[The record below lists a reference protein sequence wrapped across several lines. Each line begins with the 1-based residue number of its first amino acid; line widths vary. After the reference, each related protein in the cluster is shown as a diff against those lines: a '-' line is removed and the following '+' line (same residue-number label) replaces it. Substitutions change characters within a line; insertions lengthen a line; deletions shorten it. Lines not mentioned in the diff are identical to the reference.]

1 MAHEVELK
9 FDLEPGG
16 ATAIRRAPALTAV
29 RPEKRKLETLY
40 FDTKDGALR
49 RSGYSLRVRQSGG
62 QYVQTVKGKPAAS
75 AGLFARREWES
86 QVARF
91 DYDAK
96 APSAAPLKRLL
107 ARAKG
112 KLKPVVRTQFRRTAW
127 LIERDGSRIEVVLD
141 EGKVASGEKEAPLC
155 ELELELLS
163 GKPAALFA
171 LAEELG
177 EAAALRLGVQ
187 TKAERGF
194 ALAEKKLG
202 RPAKAEPVRLKPPL
216 TEAGAFQAIA
226 SACLRHF
233 RLNEIALRA
242 ARDPDA
248 LHQARVALRRLRSA
262 LSLFRSTLSGEDY
275 REIREE
281 LRWLTGQFGEA
292 RNLDVLL
299 ERYADSK
306 ALKAERERAYKL
318 LIAALDGPRARALM
332 LRLSLWIECGAW
344 RYRPRAARDL
354 AGLAFTQLDKQWR
367 KVRRHGGALAALDA
381 DAQHQLRLDIK
392 RLRYAAEFLSGL
404 YTGRPLSGRRDRFI
418 AGLKA
423 LQEQLGLLNDLRI
436 GATLTRQL
444 APGLNPSRADDDKA
458 ARAAIRAAERAYR
471 QAAAAADYWEPATA

>member
-16 ATAIRRAPALTAV
+16 ATALRRAPALAAV
-29 RPEKRKLETLY
+29 KPEKRKLETLY
-40 FDTKDGALR
+40 FDTKDGTLR
-49 RSGYSLRVRQSGG
+49 RAGYSLRVRQSGG
-62 QYVQTVKGKPAAS
+62 QFVQTVKRKPAAS
-75 AGLFARREWES
+75 AGLFARSEWEAS
-86 QVARF
+86 VARF
-91 DYDAK
+91 DFDAK
-96 APSAAPLKRLL
+96 AASAAPLKRLL

-112 KLKPVVRTQFRRTAW
+112 KVRPVVRTRFRRTSW

-141 EGKVASGEKEAPLC
+141 EGKVGSGERDAPLC
-155 ELELELLS
+155 ELELELLA

-177 EAAALRLGVQ
+177 EAAALHLGVL

-202 RPAKAEPVRLKPPL
+202 RPAKAEPVRLRPPL
-216 TEAGAFQAIA
+216 TEAEAFQAVA
-226 SACLRHF
+226 SSCLRHF

-242 ARDPDA
+242 TRDPDA
-248 LHQARVALRRLRSA
+248 LHQGRVALRRLRSA

-275 REIREE
+275 REMREA

-299 ERYADSK
+299 TRYADSK
-306 ALKAERERAYKL
+306 ALQRERERAYKT
-318 LIAALDGPRARALM
+318 LIAALDSVRARALM

-344 RYRPRAARDL
+344 RFRPRAARDL
-354 AGLAFTQLDKQWR
+354 AGLAFKQLDKQWR
-367 KVRRHGGALAALDA
+367 KVRRHGAALATLDP

-392 RLRYAAEFLSGL
+392 RLRYAAEFLAGL
-404 YTGRPLSGRRDRFI
+404 YTARPLSGRRDRFI

-423 LQEQLGLLNDLRI
+423 LQEQLGLLNDLHI
-436 GATLTRQL
+436 GATLAGQL
-444 APGLNPSRADDDKA
+444 APGIEAGRSGDGRKAKA
-458 ARAAIRAAERAYR
+458 AIDAAEKAYR
-471 QAAAAADYWEPATA
+471 QAAAAADYWEPAG

>member
-16 ATAIRRAPALTAV
+16 ATALRRAPALAGAK
-29 RPEKRKLETLY
+29 PEKKSLETLY
-40 FDTKDGALR
+40 FDTKDGTLR
-49 RSGYSLRVRQSGG
+49 RAGYSLRVREAGG
-62 QYVQTVKGKPAAS
+62 HYVQTVKGKPTAS

-86 QVARF
+86 EVTRF
-91 DYDAK
+91 AFDAK

-112 KLKPVVRTQFRRTAW
+112 KLKPVVRTRFRRTAW

-141 EGKVASGEKEAPLC
+141 EGKVASGDKEAALC

-177 EAAALRLGVQ
+177 EATALRLGVQ

-202 RPAKAEPVRLKPPL
+202 RHARAEPIRLKPPL
-216 TEAGAFQAIA
+216 TEAEAFHAVA

-242 ARDPDA
+242 SRDPDA

-262 LSLFRSTLSGEDY
+262 LSLFRSTLSGDEY
-275 REIREE
+275 REVREE

-299 ERYADSK
+299 SRYADSK
-306 ALKAERERAYKL
+306 ALKGERERAYKL
-318 LIAALDGPRARALM
+318 LIAALDGPRARALL

-344 RYRPRAARDL
+344 RYRPRAGRDL
-354 AGLAFTQLDKQWR
+354 GGLAYKQLDKQWR
-367 KVRRHGGALAALDA
+367 KVRRHGGALATLDP

-404 YTGRPLSGRRDRFI
+404 YGARPLSGRRDRFI
-418 AGLKA
+418 AGLKT
-423 LQEQLGLLNDLRI
+423 LQEQLGLLNDLRL
-436 GATLTRQL
+436 AHRL
-444 APGLNPSRADDDKA
+444 APGLNPGKIGDDKQA
-458 ARAAIRAAERAYR
+458 KAAIRAAEKAYR
-471 QAAAAADYWEPATA
+471 QAAAAADYWEPAAA